1 MSALRGFALF
11 VAGMVLDAFLMQS
24 SSAQGNHQNVKL
36 NHVAISVKDLDE
48 TVNFYTKTM
57 GLQQAF
63 TVRNPQGQVAFTY
76 IQLSRD
82 TFLELMQSTPERPVG
97 LTHFG
102 LEADDVNAT
111 VAKIRQSGGTLNDA
125 AANRTKATMTAIN
138 DPNGIRIEIAQ
149 FAPDSVY
156 RKAMD
161 DWK

>member
-1 MSALRGFALF
+1 MSALRGLALF
-11 VAGMVLDAFLMQS
+11 IAGIVLGVFMMQS
-24 SSAQGNHQNVKL
+24 SSAQGNNPGVKL

-57 GLQQAF
+57 GFQQAF
-63 TVRNPQGQVAFTY
+63 TVRNPQGQIAFTY
-76 IQLSRD
+76 IQISRD
-82 TFLELMQSTPERPVG
+82 TFLELMQSTPERPAG
-97 LTHFG
+97 LAHFG

-125 AANRTKATMTAIN
+125 ATNRTKATMTAIS

-149 FAPDSVY
+149 FAPDSMY